1 MKLSQ
6 LFKSAR
12 SVDPQTYTALEGELM
27 SSSKS
32 DRQLTQLID
41 SVIAHTQSAQEAAG
55 TAAAKVTKKK
65 SAVKKVAKKK
75 AVAKK
80 VAGKKAAIKKSAV
93 EKVAKKVSKKVAKK
107 K

>member
-6 LFKSAR
+6 LFKSGR
-12 SVDPQTYTALEGELM
+12 SVDPQTYTTLEGELM

-32 DRQLTQLID
+32 DRQLTQLINN
-41 SVIAHTQSAQEAAG
+41 VIAHTQSAQEAAG
-55 TAAAKVTKKK
+55 AAVAKVT
-65 SAVKKVAKKK
+65 KKK

-80 VAGKKAAIKKSAV
+80 VAGKKAVIKKSAV
-93 EKVAKKVSKKVAKK
+93 KKVAKKVSKKVAKK